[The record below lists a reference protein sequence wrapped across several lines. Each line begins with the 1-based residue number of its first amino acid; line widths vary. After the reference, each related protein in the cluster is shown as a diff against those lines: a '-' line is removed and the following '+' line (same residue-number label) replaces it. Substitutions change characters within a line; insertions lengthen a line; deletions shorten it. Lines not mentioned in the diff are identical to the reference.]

1 MYDAGYLKRR
11 RIMRRLVHYGLWT
24 VVLFFAACLPIS
36 ADAPAEEYYFEP
48 SSLLEMI
55 PADCKGVLSVSC
67 TDTPFVKKYR
77 NKVVPEVMVNFYEKS
92 GGSFLKTKTVNI
104 RATKPL
110 SGYVYDGHSLRRF
123 PAVDLDRN
131 FVRIVYNVEKSL
143 RAWVK
148 LDELM
153 GLLPKGWRE
162 SVFMKWFDE
171 GKFQKYDCID
181 IFGLRPGRGVR
192 LYDEPCETSR
202 NRWIESYDDIGDY
215 ALNPVVVDYRNGFVR
230 LGFYNTCEGTIRK
243 SKWIRV
249 RDKKGRLT
257 IWPHTCLSC

>member
-1 MYDAGYLKRR
+1 
-11 RIMRRLVHYGLWT
+11 MRKLIHYGLST
-24 VVLFFAACLPIS
+24 VVLFFAACSPIW

-48 SSLLEMI
+48 KSLLEKI

-67 TDTPFVKKYR
+67 TDTPFMKKYY

-92 GGSFLKTKTVNI
+92 GGSFLKTKAVNI
-104 RATKPL
+104 LETKPL
-110 SGYVYDGHSLRRF
+110 SGYIYDGVCLRRF
-123 PAVDLDRN
+123 PSVDLDRD
-131 FVRIVYNVEKSL
+131 FVKIVYDVEKGL

-148 LDELM
+148 VDELR
-153 GLLPKGWRE
+153 GLLPKGWGD
-162 SVFMKWFDE
+162 SVFITCFDE

-192 LYDEPCETSR
+192 LYDEPCATSR
-202 NRWIESYDDIGDY
+202 NRWIYSYDDIGDY

-230 LGFYNTCEGTIRK
+230 LGFYDSCQGTIRK

-249 RDKKGRLT
+249 RDNKGRLT
-257 IWPHTCLSC
+257 IWPHICLSC